1 MTYCFSHPRAICRL
15 STVYESALITQNK
28 KTNTGNRKRQV
39 YNAAG
44 GKVGEFHVTQKKR
57 IAKESRAKKKTK
69 TKSSKRTQAIDE
81 LVSSAY
87 DKRRQ
92 DDLAHAKYVRDCM
105 EWLEEYE
112 KN

>member
-1 MTYCFSHPRAICRL
+1 MTYCFSNPRAICRL
-15 STVYESALITQNK
+15 SNEYESALITQNK
-28 KTNTGNRKRQV
+28 KTNIGNRKRQV

-44 GKVGEFHVTQKKR
+44 GKVGESYVTQKKR
-57 IAKESRAKKKTK
+57 IAKETRAKKKK
-69 TKSSKRTQAIDE
+69 TKSSKRNQAIDE

-92 DDLAHAKYVRDCM
+92 DDIAHAKYVRDCM
-105 EWLEEYE
+105 EWLAEYE